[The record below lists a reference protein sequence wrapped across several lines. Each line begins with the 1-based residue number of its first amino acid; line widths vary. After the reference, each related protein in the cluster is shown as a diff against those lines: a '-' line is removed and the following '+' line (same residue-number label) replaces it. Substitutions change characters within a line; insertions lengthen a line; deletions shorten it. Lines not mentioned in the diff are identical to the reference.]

1 MSNLNPLY
9 MIAVVEDYI
18 YKMKGVQVTIDK
30 NIVND
35 PQQLMKLHLAFQ
47 VANGNQSNES
57 I

>member
-1 MSNLNPLY
+1 VKHHNPIY

-18 YKMKGVQVTIDK
+18 YKRTGKQVTIDK

-35 PQQLMKLHLAFQ
+35 PQQLMKLHIAFQ
-47 VANGNQSNES
+47 TANEYQSNES

>member
-1 MSNLNPLY
+1 MSNHNPIY

-47 VANGNQSNES
+47 VANGNQSDKS

>member
-1 MSNLNPLY
+1 

-30 NIVND
+30 NIVNN

-47 VANGNQSNES
+47 VANGNQSDKS

>member
-1 MSNLNPLY
+1 MKHHNPIY

-18 YKMKGVQVTIDK
+18 YKRTGKQVTIDK

-35 PQQLMKLHLAFQ
+35 PQQLMKLHIAFQ
-47 VANGNQSNES
+47 TANEYQSNES